1 MPKKTRPIAGRL
13 TVAPPAPR
21 RARAPATAAVH
32 GPTMGRLA
40 GVGADGQPWV
50 DLPACGRE
58 GLPARTTVPLAAWMV
73 GRELLVSFLDGDP
86 DRPVV
91 TGVIRAP
98 GDPAADPAAG
108 LEAVVDAERIV
119 LTARREVV
127 LRCGAAS
134 IALAADGRVVIK
146 GVNLLSTASG
156 LHRIRGGAVQIN

>member
-1 MPKKTRPIAGRL
+1 MPKRARPASGRL
-13 TVAPPAPR
+13 TVTPPAPLR
-21 RARAPATAAVH
+21 RGAPVRRQLS
-32 GPTMGRLA
+32 PTVGRLA

-50 DLPACGRE
+50 DLPASGRL
-58 GLPARTTVPLAAWMV
+58 GVPARTVVALTAALI

-91 TGVIRAP
+91 TGVLRAA
-98 GDPAADPAAG
+98 GDPPVDPATSI
-108 LEAVVDAERIV
+108 EALVDAERIV
-119 LTARREVV
+119 LSGRREVV

-146 GVNLLSTASG
+146 GANLLSTATG